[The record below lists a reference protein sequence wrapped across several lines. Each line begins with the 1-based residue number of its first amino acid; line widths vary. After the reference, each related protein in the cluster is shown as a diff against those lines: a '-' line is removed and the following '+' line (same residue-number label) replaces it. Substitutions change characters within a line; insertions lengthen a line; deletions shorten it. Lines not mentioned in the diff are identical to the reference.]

1 MLFLY
6 NNIMALTQ
14 YDKDQIT
21 RYKIQI
27 EGYRKDLQNLK
38 DQKKR
43 TSDNYSNNIK
53 NTKDPNSKR
62 SYRQSKITA
71 VNNYVN
77 QIEAKKKQIEY
88 IKNNIKN
95 IKG

>member
-1 MLFLY
+1 
-6 NNIMALTQ
+6 MALTQ
-14 YDKDQIT
+14 SQRNQIAS
-21 RYKIQI
+21 YKVQI

-43 TSDNYSNNIK
+43 TADNYSNNIK
-53 NTKDPNSKR
+53 NTKDPNTKR
-62 SYRQSKITA
+62 SYKQSKITA

-77 QIEAKKKQIEY
+77 QIESKKKQIEY
-88 IKNNIKN
+88 VKNNIKS